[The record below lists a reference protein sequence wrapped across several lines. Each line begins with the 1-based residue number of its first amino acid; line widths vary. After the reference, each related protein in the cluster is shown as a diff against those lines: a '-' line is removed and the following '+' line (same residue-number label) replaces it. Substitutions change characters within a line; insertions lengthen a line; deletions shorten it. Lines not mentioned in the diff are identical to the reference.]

1 MDKREIRARVRL
13 RNAIPDTGDGLA
25 GHTDIDDCITAALS
39 DISSENRWP
48 WLLTTA
54 SLTFTAGAA
63 PLPADCH
70 AISQLVVNGNP
81 AERVNVDE
89 FLQQAR
95 SWMWT
100 EVGSQIQL
108 WPVPAT
114 VPTATLWYYHNEH
127 VLATDT
133 QTPLIPAQHHQ
144 LVVVRASY
152 QLNVRRGDNARIAQD
167 LTEYQAGLRNLM
179 QTSWRTLGPKRLK
192 SSFRWQQLAR
202 W

>member
-1 MDKREIRARVRL
+1 MDKREIRSRVRL

-48 WLLTTA
+48 WLLSTS
-54 SLTFTAGAA
+54 SLTFTAGVATI
-63 PLPADCH
+63 PADCYT
-70 AISQLVVNGNP
+70 IVRLVINGYP
-81 AERVNVDE
+81 ADRVDVDE
-89 FLQQAR
+89 FVQQAR

-100 EVGSQIQL
+100 EVGGEIRL

-114 VPTATLWYYHNEH
+114 APTSTLWYYRNEPD
-127 VLATDT
+127 LATDT
-133 QTPLIPAQHHQ
+133 QTPLLPAQHHQ

-167 LTEYQAGLRNLM
+167 LAEYQAGLRNLM